1 MFFTHQ
7 TDPAASVH
15 PLSSKS
21 HRAQVEQ
28 ICPETSTD
36 FSSLSLSPFMHS
48 LPYVLPN
55 GAADSPLPL
64 VPPPSQSI
72 VPDVKPSSGTL
83 MMQVPLVP
91 SAVPGPGIVGEPEK
105 RDMLPTFGIPPIGL
119 HPSGPMVQRIKT
131 ALSHSQGGTDGA
143 PGSTPPAPLV
153 SHQVP
158 VRAISVMS
166 PGPTSSY
173 SPLQHSLPCQDPA
186 SVSAGLASSLPHV
199 ETSHA
204 KHPGLTL
211 PSGLPSPYTLP
222 PAPTMPTVGAPAAT
236 GITPSPGH
244 IQAAVPPA
252 VPTHTPGPAPSPS
265 PALTHST
272 AHSDCTSYSNSSAS
286 CGSAPVAPG
295 NPVTVQQTQQQQL
308 PSQQPT
314 PPQQQPQ
321 QQQQPP
327 MGCGTC
333 GCHNNCGG
341 RVGVSNNSS
350 VSGAS
355 GCQAPLFFTAHQM
368 AAARQVFSIPPPL
381 FQLTSLCSNS
391 YLTQAQPPHQANGAA
406 TLSPFFPAAP
416 PPAHPPPYG
425 PLHTHSHSH
434 ADVPSHMLGTQAAAA
449 VAVAAANYSLQQQM
463 AQPAASFCQRVYQ
476 QHLYPN
482 PLGMLPAATLGGG
495 GINKKNGNV
504 SCYNCGVS
512 GHYPQE
518 CNQPS
523 IDSTQQGSAGETLVF
538 LPQNPEQSLVTR
550 VSGPLGYLL
559 QFALFEENLCC

>member
-7 TDPAASVH
+7 RDPAVAGDVSSVH
-15 PLSSKS
+15 PLSSKN
-21 HRAQVEQ
+21 HGAQMEQ
-28 ICPETSTD
+28 PCPETSTD
-36 FSSLSLSPFMHS
+36 FPPLPPFMHS

-55 GAADSPLPL
+55 GATDSPLPL

-91 SAVPGPGIVGEPEK
+91 SAVPGPGIVGESEK
-105 RDMLPTFGIPPIGL
+105 REMLPTFGSPPISL
-119 HPSGPMVQRIKT
+119 HPSGSSAVQPMVQRFKT

-143 PGSTPPAPLV
+143 PGNNPTTLPG

-166 PGPTSSY
+166 PGPTSYS
-173 SPLQHSLPCQDPA
+173 SPLQQSLPCQDPA
-186 SVSAGLASSLPHV
+186 SVSSVLASSLPHV

-222 PAPTMPTVGAPAAT
+222 PAPTMSTGGAPAAT
-236 GITPSPGH
+236 GITPSSGH
-244 IQAAVPPA
+244 VQAAVPPA
-252 VPTHTPGPAPSPS
+252 VPTHTPGPAPSPT
-265 PALTHST
+265 PALTRST
-272 AHSDCTSYSNSSAS
+272 AHSDCTSYSNCSAS
-286 CGSAPVAPG
+286 CGSASVAPG

-314 PPQQQPQ
+314 PPQQQQQP

-333 GCHNNCGG
+333 GCHNNCGS
-341 RVGVSNNSS
+341 RVSVSNNSN

-368 AAARQVFSIPPPL
+368 AAARQVFSVPPPL

-406 TLSPFFPAAP
+406 TLSPFFPTAP

-425 PLHTHSHSH
+425 PLHTH
-434 ADVPSHMLGTQAAAA
+434 ADVQSHMLGTQAAAV
-449 VAVAAANYSLQQQM
+449 VAAAAANYSLQQQM
-463 AQPAASFCQRVYQ
+463 APPAASFCQRVYQ
-476 QHLYPN
+476 QHMYPN
-482 PLGMLPAATLGGG
+482 PLGMLTAATLGGG
-495 GINKKNGNV
+495 GVNKKNGNV

-512 GHYPQE
+512 GHYAQE

-523 IDSTQQGSAGETLVF
+523 IDSTQQGSAARRNREKHRT
-538 LPQNPEQSLVTR
+538 P
-550 VSGPLGYLL
+550 
-559 QFALFEENLCC
+559 

>member
-1 MFFTHQ
+1 ME
-7 TDPAASVH
+7 
-15 PLSSKS
+15 PL
-21 HRAQVEQ
+21 
-28 ICPETSTD
+28 CPETNTD
-36 FSSLSLSPFMHS
+36 FPPISFMHS

-55 GAADSPLPL
+55 GAADSALPL

-72 VPDVKPSSGTL
+72 VPDVKPSSGPMMMKLPL
-83 MMQVPLVP
+83 MPP
-91 SAVPGPGIVGEPEK
+91 AVPGPGRDPEK

-119 HPSGPMVQRIKT
+119 HPSGSPAVQPLVQRFKT
-131 ALSHSQGGTDGA
+131 AFSHSQGGTDGA
-143 PGSTPPAPLV
+143 SGSGSTPAAPHA
-153 SHQVP
+153 SHQGP
-158 VRAISVMS
+158 VRAITVMS
-166 PGPTSSY
+166 PGPTSYS
-173 SPLQHSLPCQDPA
+173 SPLQQSLPCQDPA
-186 SVSAGLASSLPHV
+186 SVSSGLASSLPHV

-222 PAPTMPTVGAPAAT
+222 PVQTSVMPTVGGPAAT
-236 GITPSPGH
+236 GIAPSPGH
-244 IQAAVPPA
+244 VQAAVPPA

-295 NPVTVQQTQQQQL
+295 NPISLQQTQQQQL
-308 PSQQPT
+308 PPQQPT
-314 PPQQQPQ
+314 PPQQQPPQ
-321 QQQQPP
+321 QQQQ

-341 RVGVSNNSS
+341 RGSGSNNNS

-355 GCQAPLFFTAHQM
+355 GCQAPLYFNAHQM
-368 AAARQVFSIPPPL
+368 AAARQVFSVPQHV

-406 TLSPFFPAAP
+406 TMPPFYPTAP

-434 ADVPSHMLGTQAAAA
+434 ADVPSHMLGTQ
-449 VAVAAANYSLQQQM
+449 VANYNLPQQM
-463 AQPAASFCQRVYQ
+463 APAASFCQRVYQ
-476 QHLYPN
+476 HVYPS

-495 GINKKNGNV
+495 GVNKKNGNV

-512 GHYPQE
+512 GHYAQE

-523 IDSTQQGSAGETLVF
+523 IDSTQQGSAA
-538 LPQNPEQSLVTR
+538 TR
-550 VSGPLGYLL
+550 NREKQRTP
-559 QFALFEENLCC
+559 